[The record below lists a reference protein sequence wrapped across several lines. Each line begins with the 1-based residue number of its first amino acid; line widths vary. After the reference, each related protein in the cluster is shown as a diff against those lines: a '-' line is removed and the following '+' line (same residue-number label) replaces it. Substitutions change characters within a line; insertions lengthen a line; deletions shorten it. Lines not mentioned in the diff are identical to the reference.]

1 MNPAKQGSKT
11 STASTSEP
19 ESQSESEPG
28 GQVTEQSTS
37 ESEPIVAPSDS
48 IPPGD
53 ADPEIPTVMN
63 LEDVSVYYGD
73 FRAVR
78 NVNMPVYQ
86 HHITAM
92 IGPSGC
98 GKSTVLRSLNRM
110 NDLIPSA
117 RVEGLVTYMDI
128 DLYGDAV
135 DPVEVRRRIGMVF
148 QKPNP
153 FPKSIAENVTYGP
166 KIAGIPKKEWPELV
180 ESSLKAA
187 AIWDEVKDRL
197 DDSALGLSGGQQ
209 QRLCIARAIAT
220 KPDVL
225 LMDEPCSALDPIAT
239 GRIEDLMQ
247 ELKDDY
253 SITIVT
259 HNMQQAARVSDHCAF
274 FTTEVDSKSDRRT
287 GQLVEFNKTDRI
299 FSNPEDERTENYVT
313 GRFG

>member
-1 MNPAKQGSKT
+1 MTDEA
-11 STASTSEP
+11 
-19 ESQSESEPG
+19 
-28 GQVTEQSTS
+28 TEQDVSAAT
-37 ESEPIVAPSDS
+37 VDRAVDQTV
-48 IPPGD
+48 PPGE
-53 ADPEIPTVMN
+53 AEPSVPTVMRMQ
-63 LEDVSVYYGD
+63 DVSVYYGS

-78 NVNMPVYQ
+78 DVNMPIYENQ
-86 HHITAM
+86 ITAM

-110 NDLIPSA
+110 NDLIPTA
-117 RVEGLVTYMDI
+117 RVEGLITYLGI
-128 DLYGDAV
+128 DLYGERV

-166 KIAGIPKKEWPELV
+166 KIAGIPKKEWPELI
-180 ESSLKAA
+180 ESSLRSA
-187 AIWDEVKDRL
+187 AIWEEVKDRL

-253 SITIVT
+253 SIVIVT
-259 HNMQQAARVSDHCAF
+259 HNMQQAARVSDNCGF
-274 FTTEVDSKSDRRT
+274 FTTELDSKSDRRT
-287 GQLVEFNKTDRI
+287 GQLVEFDRTERI
-299 FSNPEDERTENYVT
+299 FSNPSDERTENYVT